1 MRKVRIW
8 AELSDERLHD
18 YELEARRQGV
28 EVERLVEQTVNV
40 LLHEMEQEQDEGL
53 DVPVTV
59 T

>member
-1 MRKVRIW
+1 MPKIQIW

-28 EVERLVEQTVNV
+28 EVEKLVEQTVNV
-40 LLHEMEQEQDEGL
+40 LLHEMEEEQNEGL
-53 DVPVTV
+53 DVPATI